1 MKRILVIA
9 PHPDDE
15 ILGSGGTLSR
25 FIKKKLYWRIETR
38 MTNKI
43 GYTNNQINKREKEII
58 KISKTLNIKKRI
70 ELGFSASSL
79 NKLNLKELISKMSLE
94 INKIKP
100 DTIFAPYLHDAHSDH
115 FFTTYALNH
124 ILKAFRYPFLKRCY
138 LYETLSETNQSFV
151 KRNNFK
157 PNTYFNISKNFKKK
171 LKMASVYKGEIKK
184 HPFPRSLKSIE
195 ALALLRGSESGFK
208 YAEAF
213 NLILQKND

>member
-1 MKRILVIA
+1 MKKVLVIA

-15 ILGSGGTLSR
+15 ILGCGGTLSR
-25 FIKKKLYWRIETR
+25 LKKKKLYWMIVTK

-43 GYTNNQINKREKEII
+43 GYTNNQIYLREKEIN
-58 KISKTLNIKKRI
+58 KISKSLNIVKKI
-70 ELGFSASSL
+70 ELGFPASSL
-79 NKLNLKELISKMSLE
+79 SKINLKELISKMSIE

-100 DTIFAPYLHDAHSDH
+100 DTIFAPYQHDAHSDH
-115 FFTTYALNH
+115 FFTTYTLNH

-151 KRNNFK
+151 KKNVFK
-157 PNTYFNISKNFKKK
+157 PNTYFDISKNLKKK
-171 LKMASVYKGEIKK
+171 LKMASVYKSEIKK

-195 ALALLRGSESGFK
+195 ALAILRGSESGFK

-213 NLILQKND
+213 KLIIQKND